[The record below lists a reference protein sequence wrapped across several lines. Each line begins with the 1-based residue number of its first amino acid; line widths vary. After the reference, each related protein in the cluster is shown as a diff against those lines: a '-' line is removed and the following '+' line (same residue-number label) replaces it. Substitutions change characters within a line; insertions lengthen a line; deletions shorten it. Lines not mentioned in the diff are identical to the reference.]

1 VDAAIAL
8 LSRGHHPGASRGTLL
23 TLVFRHVQAKHT
35 PRRVKLR
42 NGRSGTYADVT
53 FFMLDDEYTAM
64 GLLPERDS
72 SERAL
77 ILFNCLQN
85 GPGPECGARACI
97 LTCFR
102 CSDGFARLDFADCV
116 SLQEGCGSLLIAETE
131 GSSWGAAGRFSGV
144 KASRL
149 VVT

>member
-1 VDAAIAL
+1 MEAAIAL
-8 LSRGHHPGASRGTLL
+8 LSREHHSGASRWTLL

-77 ILFNCLQN
+77 VF
-85 GPGPECGARACI
+85 
-97 LTCFR
+97 
-102 CSDGFARLDFADCV
+102 
-116 SLQEGCGSLLIAETE
+116 LIAYKRPW
-131 GSSWGAAGRFSGV
+131 SRMRFLCLYSDEF
-144 KASRL
+144 
-149 VVT
+149 

>member
-1 VDAAIAL
+1 MIRCENV
-8 LSRGHHPGASRGTLL
+8 G
-23 TLVFRHVQAKHT
+23 
-35 PRRVKLR
+35 
-42 NGRSGTYADVT
+42 SGTYADVT

>member
-1 VDAAIAL
+1 M
-8 LSRGHHPGASRGTLL
+8 
-23 TLVFRHVQAKHT
+23 LVFRHVQAKHT

-42 NGRSGTYADVT
+42 NGRSGAYADVT

-85 GPGPECGARACI
+85 GPGP
-97 LTCFR
+97 
-102 CSDGFARLDFADCV
+102 
-116 SLQEGCGSLLIAETE
+116 
-131 GSSWGAAGRFSGV
+131 
-144 KASRL
+144 
-149 VVT
+149 

>member
-1 VDAAIAL
+1 MEAAIAL

-77 ILFNCLQN
+77 FLFKLLTKRPWSRVRCACLY
-85 GPGPECGARACI
+85 
-97 LTCFR
+97 
-102 CSDGFARLDFADCV
+102 SDVF
-116 SLQEGCGSLLIAETE
+116 
-131 GSSWGAAGRFSGV
+131 
-144 KASRL
+144 
-149 VVT
+149 

>member
-1 VDAAIAL
+1 MLD
-8 LSRGHHPGASRGTLL
+8 
-23 TLVFRHVQAKHT
+23 
-35 PRRVKLR
+35 VKLSAQ
-42 NGRSGTYADVT
+42 GRTLEAACVDVT

-77 ILFNCLQN
+77 ILECFVS
-85 GPGPECGARACI
+85 PGPECGARACI

>member
-1 VDAAIAL
+1 MLD
-8 LSRGHHPGASRGTLL
+8 
-23 TLVFRHVQAKHT
+23 
-35 PRRVKLR
+35 VKLSAQ
-42 NGRSGTYADVT
+42 GRTLEAAYVDVT

-77 ILFNCLQN
+77 IIFNCLQN

-102 CSDGFARLDFADCV
+102 CSDGFARLDFADRV

-131 GSSWGAAGRFSGV
+131 GSS
-144 KASRL
+144 
-149 VVT
+149 